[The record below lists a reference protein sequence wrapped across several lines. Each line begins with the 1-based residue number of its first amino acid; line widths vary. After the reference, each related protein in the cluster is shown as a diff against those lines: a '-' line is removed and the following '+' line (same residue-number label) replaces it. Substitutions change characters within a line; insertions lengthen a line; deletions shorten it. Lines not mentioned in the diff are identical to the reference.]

1 MASYT
6 PYECN
11 KLVCDE
17 LEVRLIRAQLA
28 YPDRRTKE
36 YKAAVNDAYHE
47 TIHDLM
53 HAITTRDDSNR
64 KLRAQIISD
73 KIHKNADASDDP
85 PSCCICTEVME
96 GRVFLKCGHEMCP
109 DCFARHSR
117 LSNTC
122 PFCRDEFS
130 SKPKK
135 QVKMPSYQLDY
146 IAESWADT
154 LEQPSNQN
162 SNENYYARQIQH
174 IFGCHDEIH
183 AQSSLKFLIREN
195 AKILM
200 NKVKTWYDNDIE

>member
-6 PYECN
+6 PYEC
-11 KLVCDE
+11 DE
-17 LEVRLIRAQLA
+17 LDSRLKRARSS

-36 YKAAVNDAYHE
+36 YKAAVTDAYHE

-64 KLRAQIISD
+64 KLRAHIISN
-73 KIHKNADASDDP
+73 KNHKNADASDDP
-85 PSCCICTEVME
+85 PSCCICTEVMDSK
-96 GRVFLKCGHEMCP
+96 VFLKCGHEMCA

-146 IAESWADT
+146 IADNWADT
-154 LEQPSNQN
+154 VAATGYFKQQRRVNHSPGICPDGHLQW
-162 SNENYYARQIQH
+162 
-174 IFGCHDEIH
+174 
-183 AQSSLKFLIREN
+183 LITEN

-200 NKVKTWYDNDIE
+200 QHVKKWYDNDIE

>member
-6 PYECN
+6 PPS
-11 KLVCDE
+11 LE
-17 LEVRLIRAQLA
+17 LNSRLERARST

-36 YKAAVNDAYHE
+36 YKAAVTDAYHE

-73 KIHKNADASDDP
+73 KIHKNADASDHH

-96 GRVFLKCGHEMCP
+96 GRVFLKCGHEICP

-122 PFCRDEFS
+122 PFCRDVFS

-135 QVKMPSYQLDY
+135 QVKLPLYQLDF
-146 IAESWADT
+146 IADSWADSVQHQDGGYFKQQT
-154 LEQPSNQN
+154 LNLLHRDNP
-162 SNENYYARQIQH
+162 
-174 IFGCHDEIH
+174 DEL
-183 AQSSLKFLIREN
+183 LKFLIREN

-200 NKVKTWYDNDIE
+200 RKVKNWYDADIEAF